1 MKRLA
6 LLLALALCLCA
17 CGPAPAAPLPA
28 ETTLPTQTTAP
39 PETNQPSETTASP
52 AITDFTPY
60 EAMIS
65 YDAEPNWLAL
75 AMDLTFEK
83 PEDVSLYY
91 LFYPGVN
98 YPGTWNDV
106 SAESRQT
113 LISHGFS
120 TDFDLQI
127 MPVWLLEE
135 ALQTTFGIGLEDV
148 TIPEEWCY
156 IDAEDAWCSNHEEQE
171 IPGIPEITA
180 VEDDGE
186 MIVIYYTTHHLYP
199 GSDIGWGID
208 QVMTLHRNDD
218 ATIHAISNR
227 LDK

>member
-17 CGPAPAAPLPA
+17 CGPAPVETLPA

-52 AITDFTPY
+52 FITDFTPY

-65 YDAEPNWLAL
+65 YDAEPNWLAR
-75 AMDLTFEK
+75 AMDLAFEK

-120 TDFDLQI
+120 PDFDLQI

-135 ALQTTFGIGLEDV
+135 ALQTTFGIRTGRCDHSGGMVLYRSRGCLVLKPRRAGDSRY
-148 TIPEEWCY
+148 PR
-156 IDAEDAWCSNHEEQE
+156 NH
-171 IPGIPEITA
+171 
-180 VEDDGE
+180 
-186 MIVIYYTTHHLYP
+186 
-199 GSDIGWGID
+199 
-208 QVMTLHRNDD
+208 R
-218 ATIHAISNR
+218 R
-227 LDK
+227 RR